1 MSRGLPVLSSG
12 GTRAV
17 ADGDGDRVLHELAM
31 DYLIKGVIV
40 IVALVVLCLVLV
52 IVYRRV
58 GR

>member
-1 MSRGLPVLSSG
+1 MPILSSG
-12 GTRAV
+12 GARAV
-17 ADGDGDRVLHELAM
+17 AEGDGDRVLHELAM
-31 DYLIKGVIV
+31 DYLIKGAIV